1 VQNVCRRC
9 GSVASFLLLVW
20 CMCAVAQTRVFID
33 IDQVG
38 GYLLPIAIP
47 KLMGEQVE
55 SALGEQI
62 RAIFRADLELSG
74 LFRIVDPATY
84 IDEVPEALDHLRYQ
98 NWSTV
103 GAMGVIAGR
112 VQRSAGEAQLKLDFT
127 LHDVVQQR
135 PRFNGRE
142 YTGTRE
148 QYREM
153 AHRFSDLVFREFT
166 GEDGP
171 FNTQVVCVTPRRA
184 GTKAKDIVLM
194 DYDGYGAQNLVADGA
209 LNLAPTLSPDSTLL
223 AYTSYRSGSPQI
235 YLRQLFTGVEERL
248 TAGGGLALPGSW
260 SPDGRYLALS
270 QTADGN
276 TDLYLYDTRQ
286 KRLTQLTT
294 DWGIDVSPNFAP
306 DGKRLVFVSDRSG
319 TPQIYLTDTSGRAA
333 SRLTYDGRYNTSPV
347 WSPRGDVIAFVGRSE
362 GQRQTL
368 DVYTMRV
375 DGSRVQR
382 LTNSGSDNE
391 APTWAPNGRF
401 VMYTSLR
408 GGGWQR
414 RLMRENGQGDRSLTA
429 NGTAC
434 LSPQWVARPAR

>member
-9 GSVASFLLLVW
+9 GRVAGVLLLVW
-20 CMCAVAQTRVFID
+20 CTVVSAQTRVFID

-38 GYLLPIAIP
+38 GYLLPIALP
-47 KLMGEQVE
+47 KLLGEQVE
-55 SALGEQI
+55 PALGEQI
-62 RAIFRADLELSG
+62 RAVLRADLELSG

-84 IDEVPEALDHLRYQ
+84 IDEVPETLDRLRYQ

-103 GAMGVIAGR
+103 GAMGVLAGR
-112 VQRSAGEAQLKLDFT
+112 VQRSAGDQLKLEFA

-142 YTGTRE
+142 YVGTRE

-166 GEDGP
+166 GEEGP
-171 FNTQVVCVTPRRA
+171 FNTQVVCVVPRRA
-184 GTKAKDIVLM
+184 GEKVRDIILM
-194 DYDGYGAQNLVADGA
+194 DYDGYGSQNLVADGA
-209 LNLAPTLSPDSTLL
+209 LNLAPTLSPDGTIL

-235 YLRQLFTGVEERL
+235 YLRHLFTGVEERL
-248 TAGGGLALPGSW
+248 TSGPGLALPGAW

-270 QTADGN
+270 QTMDGN
-276 TDLYLYDTRQ
+276 TDLYLYDARQ
-286 KRLTQLTT
+286 KRFTRLTT
-294 DWGIDVSPNFAP
+294 DWGIDVSPSFAP
-306 DGKRLVFVSDRSG
+306 DGKRLVFVSDRTG
-319 TPQIYLTDTSGRAA
+319 NPQIYLTDISGRPAV
-333 SRLTYDGRYNTSPV
+333 RLTYDGRYNTSPV

-368 DVYTMRV
+368 DVYTIRA
-375 DGSRVQR
+375 DGSRLQR
-382 LTNSGSDNE
+382 LTNSGTNNE

-401 VMYTSLR
+401 VMYTSLQ

-414 RLMRENGQGDRSLTA
+414 HLVRENGQGDRSLTA
-429 NGTAC
+429 NSTAC
-434 LSPQWVARPAR
+434 LSPQWVARAAR